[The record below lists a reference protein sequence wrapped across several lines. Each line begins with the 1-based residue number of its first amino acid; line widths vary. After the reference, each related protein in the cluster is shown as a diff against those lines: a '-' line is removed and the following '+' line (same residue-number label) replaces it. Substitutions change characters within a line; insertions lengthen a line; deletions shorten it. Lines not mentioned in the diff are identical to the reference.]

1 MPLIDTGK
9 HRVLVERAK
18 AFVTLHATDF
28 HSN

>member
-9 HRVLVERAK
+9 HRDRVERAK
-18 AFVTLHATDF
+18 AFVTLHAMDF